1 METSFLEKLLAF
13 YKAEP
18 DDPFNAYALAL
29 EYQKFDT
36 IKASSFFNELLHTHP
51 EYLPTYYHAAQFFGD
66 LADAELV
73 RTIYKK
79 GIELAISQQNTKA
92 QQELS
97 RAFRTFEEEQMGW

>member
-29 EYQKFDT
+29 EYQKYDSS
-36 IKASSFFNELLHTHP
+36 KASSLFEELLHSHP
-51 EYLPTYYHAAQFFGD
+51 DYLPTYYHAAQFFGD

-73 RTIYKK
+73 RNIYTK
-79 GIELAISQQNTKA
+79 GIELAAIQQNTRA

-97 RAFRTFEEEQMGW
+97 RAFRTFEEEQMEW